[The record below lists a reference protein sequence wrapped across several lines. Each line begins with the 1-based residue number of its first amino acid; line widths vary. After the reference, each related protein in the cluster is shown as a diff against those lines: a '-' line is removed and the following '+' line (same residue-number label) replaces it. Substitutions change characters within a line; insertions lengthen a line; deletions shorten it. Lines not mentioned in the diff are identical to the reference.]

1 MLPVPHSQEIIR
13 VRTHRSKQFSASR
26 KVNRR
31 VRPFSSLPE
40 NPIKL
45 QGRIL
50 IDVDIGNWSHFRNSK
65 IFLGR
70 MHSQRPNSSSIF
82 GVKLFLV
89 LGEMIEDGIRDTR
102 CKDDGVAIQH
112 KSIVSLEAIMSVKAI
127 KLHNSLGD
135 GTIRVHKLNVILIIE
150 EVFLYLCYL

>member
-1 MLPVPHSQEIIR
+1 
-13 VRTHRSKQFSASR
+13 
-26 KVNRR
+26 
-31 VRPFSSLPE
+31 
-40 NPIKL
+40 
-45 QGRIL
+45 
-50 IDVDIGNWSHFRNSK
+50 
-65 IFLGR
+65 

-112 KSIVSLEAIMSVKAI
+112 KSIVSLEAIMSIKAI

-135 GTIRVHKLNVILIIE
+135 GTIRVHKLKVILLIE